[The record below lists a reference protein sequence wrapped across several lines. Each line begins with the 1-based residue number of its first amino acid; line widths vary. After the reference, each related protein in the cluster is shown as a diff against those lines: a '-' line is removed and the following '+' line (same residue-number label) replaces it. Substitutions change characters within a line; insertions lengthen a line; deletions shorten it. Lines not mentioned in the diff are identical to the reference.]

1 MTIPL
6 LRPLYYVAALTV
18 ATTLALAADI
28 EFKEEKSFTVKP
40 GEKLQMRVDRGSI
53 NITTSKD
60 NQAHITA
67 FRTVKS
73 SNEKAA
79 GEIIAN
85 HKLTM
90 TQTDGQVS
98 VEAKF
103 PEKQSLWNSKA
114 NKLQVRYVVSI
125 PSQFNLDVRTAGG
138 EIKVPDLKGQVQAQT
153 AGGDIRV
160 GAIDGLVE
168 VKTAGGS
175 IEIQGGTA
183 TVEAQTA
190 GGDIRLGKAKGNAN
204 LRTSGGSIHIENCGG
219 NLSAQTAGGDIS
231 VNSVGG
237 NLDAR
242 TAGGSITATLAGKIT
257 EDVSLQTAAG
267 DITLTVPKNLAFNLN
282 AQTSAGDVKTELPIS
297 GTVKRDRVNGEVNGG
312 GKQVALRTSGGS
324 IRIHKQ

>member
-1 MTIPL
+1 MTIAIA
-6 LRPLYYVAALTV
+6 RPLTCLAALMV
-18 ATTLALAADI
+18 ATTFALADNI

-53 NITTSKD
+53 DITTSSD
-60 NQAHITA
+60 NQARITA

-73 SNEKAA
+73 SNERAA
-79 GEIIAN
+79 AEILAQ
-85 HKLTM
+85 HELKM
-90 TQTDGQVS
+90 TQSAGQVS

-125 PSQFNLDVRTAGG
+125 PAQFNLDVRTAGG
-138 EIKVPDLKGQVQAQT
+138 EVKVPDLKGEVKAQT
-153 AGGDIRV
+153 AGGDIKV
-160 GAIDGLVE
+160 GAIEGLVD

-175 IEIQGGTA
+175 IDIQGGTA
-183 TVEAQTA
+183 DVEAQTA

-204 LRTSGGSIHIENCGG
+204 LRTAGGSIRIEECGG
-219 NLSAQTAGGDIS
+219 NLMAQTAGGDIS

-242 TAGGSITATLAGKIT
+242 TSGGSITATLAGKIT
-257 EDVSLQTAAG
+257 EDVSLHTAAG
-267 DITLTVPKNLAFNLN
+267 DIDLTVPKSLAFNLN
-282 AQTSAGDVKTELPIS
+282 AQTAAGDVKTELPIT